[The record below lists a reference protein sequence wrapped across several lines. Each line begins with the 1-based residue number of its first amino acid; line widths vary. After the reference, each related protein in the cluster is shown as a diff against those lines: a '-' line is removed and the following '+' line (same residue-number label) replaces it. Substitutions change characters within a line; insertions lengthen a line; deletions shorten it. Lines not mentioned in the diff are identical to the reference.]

1 VGLAALA
8 LVGTFAFAAPG
19 SATKAPKQFGLST
32 APCNDGDVTASPA
45 IIWPPNHK
53 LIPVDV
59 TYAETQSDGTT
70 GDGDNDQIAITDI
83 TISPLSCRSD
93 NSARLAGQILQ
104 AVQAARRES
113 VRTRWACLDGITFAG
128 RPVRNLLP

>member
-1 VGLAALA
+1 MLTRSVGWLPAELVEASDRTFSEALELLRLPRTVTGEA
-8 LVGTFAFAAPG
+8 GNGAVQV
-19 SATKAPKQFGLST
+19 SV
-32 APCNDGDVTASPA
+32 DGR
-45 IIWPPNHK
+45 
-53 LIPVDV
+53 
-59 TYAETQSDGTT
+59 G
-70 GDGDNDQIAITDI
+70 AITDI